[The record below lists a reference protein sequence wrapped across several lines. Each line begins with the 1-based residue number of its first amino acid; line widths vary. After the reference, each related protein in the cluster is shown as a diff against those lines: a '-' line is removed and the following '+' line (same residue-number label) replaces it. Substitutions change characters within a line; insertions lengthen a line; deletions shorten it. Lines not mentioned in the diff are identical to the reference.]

1 MKTIIKP
8 VYYCDYCKKH
18 FISKYFAEKHEI
30 SCHKNPKN
38 DRACFNCKYL
48 ARETF
53 DYCFD
58 TGFGESS
65 RKVDILFCNKLEIGV
80 YPPKVEIKK
89 NFFDFGDFLNEPMP
103 KNCDK
108 INYIY
113 ENQELLE
120 NKLAD

>member
-30 SCHKNPKN
+30 FCHKNPKN
-38 DRACFNCKYL
+38 DRACFNCRHL
-48 ARETF
+48 SRETF
-53 DYCFD
+53 DYYFD

-108 INYIY
+108 FEEI
-113 ENQELLE
+113 
-120 NKLAD
+120 NKLEIYNNWPL